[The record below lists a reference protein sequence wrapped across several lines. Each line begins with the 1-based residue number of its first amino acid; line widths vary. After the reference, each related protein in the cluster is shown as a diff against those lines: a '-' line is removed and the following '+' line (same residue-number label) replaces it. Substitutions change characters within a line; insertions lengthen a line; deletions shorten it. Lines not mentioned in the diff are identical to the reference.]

1 MILTEIESGSFY
13 KRSDGY
19 YGINIIGINEENQ
32 VIEIV
37 MPKTML
43 TTSSSFSSTGLVFN
57 IGVYSTFEDEKIEPL
72 TVLIK
77 DGE

>member
-1 MILTEIESGSFY
+1 MILTEIEGGSFY

-19 YGINIIGINEENQ
+19 YGINIRGINEENQ

-37 MPKTML
+37 MPKTTL
-43 TTSSSFSSTGLVFN
+43 TTNSSFSSTGFVFN
-57 IGVYSTFEDEKIEPL
+57 VGIYSAFENEKVEPL

>member
-1 MILTEIESGSFY
+1 MILTEIEGGSFY
-13 KRSDGY
+13 KRPDGY
-19 YGINIIGINEENQ
+19 YGVNIIGINEENQ
-32 VIEIV
+32 VIEVV

-43 TTSSSFSSTGLVFN
+43 TTSIDRTSTGFTFN
-57 IGVYSTFEDEKIEPL
+57 IGVYSTFENEKVEPL

>member
-43 TTSSSFSSTGLVFN
+43 TTSSSFSSTGLVLN
-57 IGVYSTFEDEKIEPL
+57 VGVYSTFKDEKIEPL

>member
-1 MILTEIESGSFY
+1 MILTEIDSGSFY

-19 YGINIIGINEENQ
+19 YGVNIRGINEENQ
-32 VIEIV
+32 VVEVV

-43 TTSSSFSSTGLVFN
+43 NTSSTFSSNGLVFN
-57 IGVYSTFEDEKIEPL
+57 VGIYSTFESEKVEPL

>member
-1 MILTEIESGSFY
+1 MILTEIEGGSFY

-19 YGINIIGINEENQ
+19 YGINIRGFNEENQ
-32 VIEIV
+32 AIEIV
-37 MPKTML
+37 MPKTTL
-43 TTSSSFSSTGLVFN
+43 TTNSSLSSTGFVFN
-57 IGVYSTFEDEKIEPL
+57 VEIYATFENKKVEPL

>member
-1 MILTEIESGSFY
+1 MRLTEINGGSFY

-19 YGINIIGINEENQ
+19 YGVNIIGINEENQ
-32 VIEIV
+32 VIEVV

-43 TTSSSFSSTGLVFN
+43 TTSIDRTSTGFTFN
-57 IGVYSTFEDEKIEPL
+57 IGVYSTFENEKVEPL

>member
-1 MILTEIESGSFY
+1 MRLTEINGGSIY

-19 YGINIIGINEENQ
+19 YGVNIIGINEENQ
-32 VIEIV
+32 VIEVV

-43 TTSSSFSSTGLVFN
+43 TTSIDLTSTGLTFN
-57 IGVYSTFEDEKIEPL
+57 VGIYSTFEDEKIEPL

>member
-1 MILTEIESGSFY
+1 MRLTEINSGSFY

-19 YGINIIGINEENQ
+19 YGVNIIGINEENQ
-32 VIEIV
+32 VIEVV

-43 TTSSSFSSTGLVFN
+43 TTSIDCTSTDFTFN
-57 IGVYSTFEDEKIEPL
+57 IGVYSTFENEKVEPL